1 VDKMV
6 EWIFVLIPVFFLYIV
21 MIAIIILGASI
32 IILIPL
38 MVIKLY
44 EEEVI
49 TILAKMRKTRMKK

>member
-49 TILAKMRKTRMKK
+49 TILAKMRKMRLKK

>member
-1 VDKMV
+1 MV

-49 TILAKMRKTRMKK
+49 TILAKMRKMRLKK

>member
-49 TILAKMRKTRMKK
+49 TILAKMTKMRLKK